1 MLSRKTH
8 LGIASHMT
16 IASAT
21 KPILTA
27 TRLTLNSSGQW
38 DGGISEGGVGTPPN
52 YWVAGYYKYW
62 NIEILESRAVQSQD

>member
-27 TRLTLNSSGQW
+27 TRLTLNSSGEE

-52 YWVAGYYKYW
+52 Y
-62 NIEILESRAVQSQD
+62 